1 MDKVFAFLL
10 YRTVIKESGNYKVP
24 IYVKIKETI
33 NEGVYMVLI
42 KGILTSITLYVLLFI
57 FFDYIFGETPV
68 NLLGMDGHSGISNLF
83 INLFSYGI
91 IVFTIALIVS
101 IFLDIR
107 RNWLISN
114 IIGIVVAIFLSF
126 ISLFLYLAVFWR

>member
-1 MDKVFAFLL
+1 M
-10 YRTVIKESGNYKVP
+10 
-24 IYVKIKETI
+24 KETV

-42 KGILTSITLYVLLFI
+42 KGVLTSITFYVLLFI

-68 NLLGMDGHSGISNLF
+68 NLLGMDGRSGISNLI

-101 IFLDIR
+101 LFLDNR
-107 RNWLISN
+107 RKWLISN
-114 IIGIVVAIFLSF
+114 MIGIVVAIFLSF
-126 ISLFLYLAVFWR
+126 ISLSLYLAVFWR